1 MAGWTFITNHG
12 AILVSISHH
21 SMITTRELASDLGIT
36 ERSVF
41 RIIKD
46 LESNGY
52 IRKERIGRKNHYQ
65 INRNV
70 TLRRESLRD
79 VAVGDLLNALLS
91 ETLQGIK
98 TG

>member
-1 MAGWTFITNHG
+1 MSGWTFITNHG
-12 AILVSISHH
+12 AVLISINHH
-21 SMITTRELASDLGIT
+21 NMITTRELAKDLGIT

-52 IRKERIGRKNHYQ
+52 IQKERVGRKNHYQ

-70 TLRRESLRD
+70 TLRREALRE
-79 VAVGDLLNALLS
+79 VAVDELLNALLP
-91 ETLQGIK
+91 ET
-98 TG
+98 